1 MALSIIPLS
10 DALGAEVRGLDLS
23 RRISD
28 AEFDQVLA
36 AWYRHLVLVFPDQHL
51 SIQQHIDFSRRFG
64 PLEVHPSRKY
74 ILPDNPEI
82 LLLTNRR
89 GADGNYV
96 SLKDGG
102 TVWHSD
108 LSYMRFPSMAS
119 LLHAIDVPETG
130 GDTAWVNMYA
140 VYDALPDTLKRRIGG
155 LRAVHQFDQAD
166 NPRLVPPPAP
176 GGGPR
181 AHGRGTMWQKKS
193 AAVKARTPDAPHPIV
208 RTHPITEKK
217 ALFVNPR
224 FTIRIA
230 DMDADAG
237 EALLLE
243 LFDHAERP
251 AHLYRHRWSRNEL
264 ILWDNRCS
272 QHLACGGVP
281 DDQLRTMQRTTVCG
295 DRPY

>member
-1 MALSIIPLS
+1 MALSVTPLS

-23 RRISD
+23 QRISD
-28 AEFDQVLA
+28 AQFDEVLA
-36 AWYRHLVLVFPDQHL
+36 AWYRYLVLVFPDQQL
-51 SIQQHIDFSRRFG
+51 SIEQHIAFSRRFG
-64 PLEVHPSRKY
+64 PLQVHPSRKY

-89 GADGNYV
+89 GEDGNYV
-96 SLKDGG
+96 SLRDGG

-140 VYDALPDTLKRRIGG
+140 VYDTLPEALKRRIEG
-155 LRAVHQFDQAD
+155 LSAVHQFDQAE
-166 NPRLVPPPAP
+166 NPRLIPPPAK
-176 GGGPR
+176 GGE
-181 AHGRGTMWQKKS
+181 HGQGTMWQKKS
-193 AAVKARTPDAPHPIV
+193 AAVKARTPDASHPMV
-208 RTHPITEKK
+208 RIHPITENK
-217 ALFVNPR
+217 ALYVNPR
-224 FTIRIA
+224 FTIRIE
-230 DMDADAG
+230 DMAADAG

-243 LFDHAERP
+243 LFDHAERSE
-251 AHLYRHRWSRNEL
+251 HLYRHRWTRNEL

-281 DDQLRTMQRTTVCG
+281 DDQLRTLQRTTVCG

>member
-1 MALSIIPLS
+1 MALSITPLC
-10 DALGAEVRGLDLS
+10 DALGAEVQGLDLS
-23 RRISD
+23 ERISE
-28 AEFDQVLA
+28 AQFNEVLA
-36 AWYRHLVLVFPDQHL
+36 AWYRYLVLVFPDQHL
-51 SIQQHIDFSRRFG
+51 SIERHIEFSRRFG
-64 PLEVHPSRKY
+64 PLQVHPSRKY

-89 GADGNYV
+89 DADGNYV

-108 LSYMRFPSMAS
+108 LSYMRFPSMGS

-140 VYDALPDTLKRRIGG
+140 VYDALPDALRRRIEG
-155 LRAVHQFDQAD
+155 LSAVHQFDQAD
-166 NPRLVPPPAP
+166 NPRLIPPPAT
-176 GGGPR
+176 GGE
-181 AHGRGTMWQKKS
+181 HGSGTMWQKKS
-193 AAVKARTPDAPHPIV
+193 AEVKARTPDASHPIV
-208 RTHPITEKK
+208 RTHPITGKK

-224 FTIRIA
+224 FTIRIG

-243 LFDHAERP
+243 LFDYAERP
-251 AHLYRHRWSRNEL
+251 EHLYRHRWSRNQL